1 MDVFM
6 LDDSRRKVGVPLALT
21 LACLAYLAS
30 MPARA
35 QQPAS
40 KPAPGDATEW
50 PALATAAP
58 AAPAPQATWTVPT
71 TTQAASAP
79 QAVGTAQ
86 TTQNP
91 QAKQVAQA
99 APAAQATQPAPA
111 EEEAVEE
118 EQTSTEQ
125 GQTHLDESFG
135 PRSHDEWVRETRR
148 KAWADT
154 DWNIQ
159 LRTYYLDRDKYDD
172 SQSEAWAIG
181 GSAGF
186 KTG

>member
-1 MDVFM
+1 T
-6 LDDSRRKVGVPLALT
+6 GN
-21 LACLAYLAS
+21 AS
-30 MPARA
+30 
-35 QQPAS
+35 
-40 KPAPGDATEW
+40 
-50 PALATAAP
+50 
-58 AAPAPQATWTVPT
+58 
-71 TTQAASAP
+71 
-79 QAVGTAQ
+79 QAVRPAQ
-86 TTQNP
+86 ATQNP
-91 QAKQVAQA
+91 QQA
-99 APAAQATQPAPA
+99 IQIAQATPTAQTAQPRPA
-111 EEEAVEE
+111 SPESVEE

-186 KTG
+186 KTGYFREIFSLGETLYTSQKLHGPDDKDGTRRRLPGLYG